1 MLSVFTAVEH
11 GFREVTSLKM
21 SHIASKGHAREIWG
35 MNLLKKLKAV

>member
-11 GFREVTSLKM
+11 GFREVTSPLKM

-35 MNLLKKLKAV
+35 MSLLKK